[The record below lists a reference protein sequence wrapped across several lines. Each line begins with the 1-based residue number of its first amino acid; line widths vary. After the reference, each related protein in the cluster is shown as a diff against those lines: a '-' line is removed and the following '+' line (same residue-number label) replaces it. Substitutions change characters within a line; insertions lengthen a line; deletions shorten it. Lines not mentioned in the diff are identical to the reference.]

1 MIFYSIKYEFIL
13 GFVDFTS
20 LNATAACS
28 AFAC

>member
-13 GFVDFTS
+13 GFVDFT
-20 LNATAACS
+20 LLKATVARS